1 MTDKRRSFF
10 ELFKAA
16 KANII
21 MIQESHSTPDIEK
34 FWRKEWNGEIFF
46 SHGTSS
52 SNGVATLI
60 KDNTNFSITNE
71 IKDKE
76 GRYLIIE
83 AKIGDQNIAICNLYA
98 PNSDSPA
105 FFSNLLTVIENLEAE
120 NFIMGGDW
128 NVALNNN
135 LDTFGTN
142 IDRNPKAREVI
153 LSWMADNDIIDV
165 FRCKYPD
172 TKKYTYIRK
181 RPFAHG
187 RRLDYF
193 LVSSPLLNIIEDVK
207 IGTKIY

>member
-1 MTDKRRSFF
+1 M
-10 ELFKAA
+10 
-16 KANII
+16 
-21 MIQESHSTPDIEK
+21 
-34 FWRKEWNGEIFF
+34 
-46 SHGTSS
+46 
-52 SNGVATLI
+52 
-60 KDNTNFSITNE
+60 
-71 IKDKE
+71 
-76 GRYLIIE
+76 IIE

-153 LSWMADNDIIDV
+153 ISLMANNDIVDV

-172 TKKYTYIRK
+172 TKNIHTY
-181 RPFAHG
+181 
-187 RRLDYF
+187 
-193 LVSSPLLNIIEDVK
+193 VK
-207 IGTKIY
+207 DPSLTEGI